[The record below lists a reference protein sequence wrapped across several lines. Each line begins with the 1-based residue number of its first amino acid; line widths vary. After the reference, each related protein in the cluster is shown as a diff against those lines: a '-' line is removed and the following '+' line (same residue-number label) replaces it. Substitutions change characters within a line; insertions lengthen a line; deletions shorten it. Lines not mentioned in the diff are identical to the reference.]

1 MKTRS
6 EVFPVLQ
13 AQMPASPLDLV
24 RDELTRPTRDL
35 PNAIT
40 LATVDAAGRPRARV
54 VLLKEVDDRGVVFFS
69 NYESDKSRD
78 LEANPHAA
86 VAVYWHETLTQVR
99 VAGRVEKL
107 TEAESDAYFATRPR
121 GSQIGAWASDQSR
134 PLEDFDDLKRR
145 VAEVERQY
153 EGQDVPR
160 PPHWGGWRIVAD
172 DVEIWKDGEFRLHR
186 RERYRLGVD
195 GTWSMTLLNP

>member
-1 MKTRS
+1 MS
-6 EVFPVLQ
+6 
-13 AQMPASPLDLV
+13 ASPLDLV

-35 PNAIT
+35 PNAVT
-40 LATVDAAGRPRARV
+40 LATVDAEGRPRARV
-54 VLLKEVDDRGVVFFS
+54 VLVKEVDDRGVVFFT

-78 LEANPHAA
+78 LDGNPHAA

-99 VAGRVEKL
+99 VAGRVERL
-107 TEAESDAYFATRPR
+107 TDAESNAYFATRPR

-134 PLEDFDDLKRR
+134 PLENFDDLKRR

-172 DVEIWKDGEFRLHR
+172 DIEIWKDGEFRLHR
-186 RERYRLGVD
+186 RERYRLGDD